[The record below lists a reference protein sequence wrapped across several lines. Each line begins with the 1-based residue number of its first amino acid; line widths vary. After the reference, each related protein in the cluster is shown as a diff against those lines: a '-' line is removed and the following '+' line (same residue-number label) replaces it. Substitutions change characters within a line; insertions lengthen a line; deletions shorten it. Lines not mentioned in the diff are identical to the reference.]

1 MAERKDTSKKRGKT
15 SSKAAPETPKTQ
27 KKKSVEEKVKEEISQ
42 EINKAEKSV
51 QREMKPI
58 EKEFSQE
65 IKQAEKFVQEE
76 VDPNDCCHIHDHKCK
91 FGFACVAIILVAACA
106 IGEYLFDH
114 ERYSELSQKS
124 TSTMNSVQEDRE
136 QIKVLGQKLDAIDN
150 KLTSLENKANGAS
163 INSGRKKWKLWVAL
177 KNKLESGESFDNE
190 LKLFNEMFS
199 YDSELLQLVK
209 ETIGNIEIEPKESD
223 GAVIE
228 TVKRYVNKVVTVRKI
243 DHRKLLEISGYVITS
258 IEGGLVNE

>member
-15 SSKAAPETPKTQ
+15 FSKAVPETLKTQ

-58 EKEFSQE
+58 EKEVSQE

-114 ERYSELSQKS
+114 ERYSELSQKN

-150 KLTSLENKANGAS
+150 KLTSLENKTNGAS

-177 KNKLESGESFDNE
+177 KNKLESGENFDNE
-190 LKLFNEMFS
+190 LNLFNEMFS

-209 ETIGNIEIEPKESD
+209 ETIGNIEIEPKKSD

-228 TVKRYVNKVVTVRKI
+228 TVKKYVNKVVTIRKI

-258 IEGGLVNE
+258 IKGELVNE